1 MYIALFKRQTL
12 ARYLCSLEII
22 EQNRTWY

>member
-22 EQNRTWY
+22 EQN

>member
-12 ARYLCSLEII
+12 ARYVCSLEII
-22 EQNRTWY
+22 EQNSTWY